1 METPRDKSDMDFNKP
16 YGIVRGDPGVA
27 YMQDY
32 TFYDGKGKFLK
43 EASNRPKAKKAP
55 APKQSPRARKPKNQP
70 IPKTEQERMILELGN
85 LDTIPKSVLN
95 ARKENRAALAAEE
108 LAD

>member
-1 METPRDKSDMDFNKP
+1 MDFNKP

-32 TFYDGKGKFLK
+32 DFFDSKGVFLK
-43 EASNRPKAKKAP
+43 EALNKPKRKAAP
-55 APKQSPRARKPKNQP
+55 APKASPRARKVKNAKGVTVE
-70 IPKTEQERMILELGN
+70 PKTAQERMILEVGN
-85 LDTIPKSVLN
+85 INSIPKSVLD

-108 LAD
+108 NTDG